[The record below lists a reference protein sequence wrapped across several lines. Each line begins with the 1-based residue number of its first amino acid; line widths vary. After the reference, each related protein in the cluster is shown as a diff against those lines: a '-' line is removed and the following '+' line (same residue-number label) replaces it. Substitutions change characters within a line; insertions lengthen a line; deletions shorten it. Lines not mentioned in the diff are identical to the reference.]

1 MDILEKA
8 RLLGLHIVVWFTAR
22 GVFLTV
28 HTEREDE
35 NDEEM
40 LVDAKRFENDKELKR
55 FARQNFRDWKNAQHS
70 VHPTTDR
77 VPPK

>member
-8 RLLGLHIVVWFTAR
+8 RLIGLHIVVWFTAR

-40 LVDAKRFENDKELKR
+40 LVDAKRFDNEKELKR
-55 FARQNFRDWKNAQHS
+55 FARQNFRDWKNAQQS
-70 VHPTTDR
+70 VHPTR
-77 VPPK
+77 VGVGS